1 MANIKKYILTGVIL
15 GSIAAVAAGLI
26 AATNLITKDRIQQN
40 EIDKLNKGLVEIF
53 DNENASILNDENIT
67 ETYVDSDSK
76 FKVSMSHFYK
86 VEDREN
92 KDFLGYAVRC
102 DGSNDYGKIAL
113 IAGFEPNE
121 LNFKTI
127 YLITNEQSYASTLV
141 NKYINPVK
149 NGGDYESDEAVH
161 CGATYGATL
170 VRAMIRGATQLV
182 IEKGAKNV

>member
-1 MANIKKYILTGVIL
+1 MANPKKYILTGVIL

-26 AATNLITKDRIQQN
+26 AATFLITKDKIDQN

-53 DNENASILNDENIT
+53 DNEKASILNDENIS

-76 FKVSMSHFYK
+76 FKVNMSHFYK
-86 VEDREN
+86 VEDSEN
-92 KDFLGYAVRC
+92 NEFLGYAVRC

-127 YLITNEQSYASTLV
+127 FLITNEQSYASTLV
-141 NKYINPVK
+141 NKYVKPVQS
-149 NGGDYESDEAVH
+149 GEEFESEEAVH

-170 VRAMIRGATQLV
+170 VRAMIRGATELV
-182 IEKGAKNV
+182 NKKGVKNV